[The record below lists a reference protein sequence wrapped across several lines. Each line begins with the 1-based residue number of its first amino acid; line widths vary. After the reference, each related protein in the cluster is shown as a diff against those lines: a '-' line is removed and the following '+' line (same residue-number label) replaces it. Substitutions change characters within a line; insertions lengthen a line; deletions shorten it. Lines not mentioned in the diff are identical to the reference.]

1 MDELTLKNNINKY
14 SKRLIDIIAPPACG
28 RKVLEDEYLLLNIF
42 SYFLSG
48 WDIYGGREDTCQY
61 YDIFGQLVTVSYVTK
76 RITNPYHDKGV
87 NEEVKKN
94 SYYVGPVVVMQ
105 KRNESLEK
113 CKCRGRKCR
122 NVVRRKKK

>member
-1 MDELTLKNNINKY
+1 MDEFTLNNIDKY
-14 SKRLIDIIAPPACG
+14 SKRLIDIIAPPESG
-28 RKVLEDEYLLLNIF
+28 RKVFLDKYLLLNIF

-48 WDIYGGREDTCQY
+48 WGIQDELTDTCQY
-61 YDIFGQLVTVSYVTK
+61 YDIFGQLVTVSYVTN

-87 NEEVKKN
+87 NEEVKTN

-113 CKCRGRKCR
+113 C
-122 NVVRRKKK
+122 RKK

>member
-1 MDELTLKNNINKY
+1 MDEFTLNNIDKY
-14 SKRLIDIIAPPACG
+14 SKRLIDIIAPPESG
-28 RKVLEDEYLLLNIF
+28 RNVFEDKYLLLNIF
-42 SYFLSG
+42 SYFWSG

-61 YDIFGQLVTVSYVTK
+61 HDIFGQLVAVSYVTK
-76 RITNPYHDKGV
+76 RITNPYHDKDV

-105 KRNESLEK
+105 KRNKSLEK
-113 CKCRGRKCR
+113 CKCR